1 MNSNDNYYGVLL
13 ILFGSLFFVGI
24 YFGFSLIFFS
34 VLFFAF
40 VYSWVKYNDLHWGIV
55 LILSLV
61 IWLLGF
67 VLTAAMLFT
76 ITEGEIIESQEMT
89 SITFSDDTMSVHY
102 LLEGSCDVRST
113 QFDNESEYFENKSKY
128 LESEVCYT
136 NKVSYH
142 WGQLEGTLTEIE
154 CGSNEY

>member
-1 MNSNDNYYGVLL
+1 MNSNNYYGVLL
-13 ILFGSLFFVGI
+13 ILFGSLFFVGMYLGI
-24 YFGFSLIFFS
+24 SLIFFS

-40 VYSWVKYNDLHWGIV
+40 VYSWVKYNDEPWYIGS
-55 LILSLV
+55 ILSLV

-67 VLTAAMLFT
+67 VLTAAILFT
-76 ITEGEIIESQEMT
+76 FTEGEIIESQEMT
-89 SITFSDDTMSVHY
+89 SITFSDDTLSAHY

-113 QFDNESEYFENKSKY
+113 QFGNESEYFENKAKY